1 MTTHPETGPD
11 TRPETAPAD
20 LPGTPAPA
28 LPQTLAGFRIGVTS
42 DRRSDELISA
52 FGRRGAEVMHAPAL
66 RIAPLTE
73 SVTLHRD
80 TRRVIDTLPD
90 FTAITTAYGMR
101 RWMEAADAY
110 GLGTELHDALAA
122 SAILVRGPKARGSV
136 RAAGLD
142 DQGSPADE
150 RTASLVDML
159 LAKNLSGRTVAFQLH
174 GMLDHRQIGR
184 LEQAGARVLT
194 VMPYTWA
201 RPAEDSALLR
211 MIDAAIDRQLDVVTF
226 TAAPAVEAFL
236 AVAQQHG
243 RLEALLE
250 ALQTDVVTAVVG
262 KVTAGP
268 LYEAG
273 LRPLVPTRWRLGAMI
288 RLVCDHL
295 EQQQVVRVQ
304 TRLGPVEIRG
314 AQVHLTDHEAEP
326 VRLPPGPLALLR
338 ELIEAQGA
346 VLSREHLMESLR
358 QCESEHALE
367 MIVWRLRKLLPV
379 PGLVTTVVK
388 RGYRLAV

>member
-1 MTTHPETGPD
+1 MSTVSHH
-11 TRPETAPAD
+11 
-20 LPGTPAPA
+20 

-42 DRRSDELISA
+42 DRRSEDLISA
-52 FGRRGAEVMHAPAL
+52 FERRGAEVMHAPAL

-80 TRRVIDTLPD
+80 TRRVIAALPD
-90 FTAITTAYGMR
+90 YTVITTAYGMR
-101 RWMEAADAY
+101 RWVEAADAY
-110 GLGTELHDALAA
+110 GLGTDLHRALAA
-122 SAILVRGPKARGSV
+122 SAILVRGPKARGAV
-136 RAAGLD
+136 LAAGLQD
-142 DQGSPADE
+142 TGAPEDE
-150 RTASLVDML
+150 RTASLVDLL
-159 LAKNLSGRTVAFQLH
+159 LARNLHGRTVAFQLH
-174 GMLDHRQIGR
+174 GMLDHQQVGR

-211 MIDAAIDRQLDVVTF
+211 MMDAVIERQLEVLTF

-236 AVAQQHG
+236 AVAQQYG
-243 RLEALLE
+243 RLDRLLE
-250 ALQTDVVTAVVG
+250 ALRTEVATAVVG

-268 LYEAG
+268 LHEAG
-273 LRPLVPTRWRLGAMI
+273 LQPLIPARWRLGAMI

-295 EQQQVVRVQ
+295 EQQQVLRLD
-304 TRLGPVEIRG
+304 TRLGPLEIRG
-314 AQVHLTDHEAEP
+314 AQVHLTRHADEP

-338 ELIEAQGA
+338 ELVDARGA
-346 VLSREHLMESLR
+346 VLSRQHLLAALR
-358 QCESEHALE
+358 HCESEHALE
-367 MIVWRLRKLLPV
+367 MLVWRLRRHLPV

>member
-1 MTTHPETGPD
+1 MSGPA
-11 TRPETAPAD
+11 TVTSVTSVAQV
-20 LPGTPAPA
+20 

-42 DRRSDELISA
+42 DRRSEELISA
-52 FGRRGAEVMHAPAL
+52 FERRGAEVMHAPAL

-80 TRRVIDTLPD
+80 TRRVIGALPD
-90 FTAITTAYGMR
+90 FAVITTAYGMR

-110 GLGTELHDALAA
+110 GLGPDLHGVLAA
-122 SAILVRGPKARGSV
+122 AAILVRGSKARGAV

-142 DQGSPADE
+142 DVGSPEDE
-150 RTASLVDML
+150 RTASVVDLL
-159 LAKNLSGRTVAFQLH
+159 LARNLSGRTVAFQLH

-184 LEQAGARVLT
+184 LERAGARVLT

-211 MIDAAIDRQLDVVTF
+211 MIDAAIDRQLDVLTF

-236 AVAQQHG
+236 AVAQQYG
-243 RLEALLE
+243 RLDPLLE
-250 ALQTDVVTAVVG
+250 ALRTEVATAVVG

-268 LYEAG
+268 LHEAG
-273 LRPLVPTRWRLGAMI
+273 LQPLIPSRWRLGAMI
-288 RLVCDHL
+288 RLVCEHL
-295 EQQQVVRVQ
+295 EQQQVLRIR
-304 TRLGPVEIRG
+304 TRWGPVEIRG
-314 AQVHLTDHEAEP
+314 AQVQLVDHAADP

-338 ELIEAQGA
+338 ELVDAQGA
-346 VLSREHLMESLR
+346 VLSRGHLLETLR

-367 MIVWRLRKLLPV
+367 MLVWRLRQLLPV
-379 PGLVTTVVK
+379 PELVATVVK

>member
-1 MTTHPETGPD
+1 V
-11 TRPETAPAD
+11 AQV
-20 LPGTPAPA
+20 

-42 DRRSDELISA
+42 DRRSEELISA
-52 FGRRGAEVMHAPAL
+52 FERRGAEVMHAPAL

-80 TRRVIDTLPD
+80 TRRVIGALPD
-90 FTAITTAYGMR
+90 FAVITTAYGMR

-110 GLGTELHDALAA
+110 GLGPDLHGVLAA
-122 SAILVRGPKARGSV
+122 AAILVRGSKARGAV

-142 DQGSPADE
+142 DVGSPEDE
-150 RTASLVDML
+150 RTASVVDLL
-159 LAKNLSGRTVAFQLH
+159 LARNLSGRTVAFQLH

-184 LEQAGARVLT
+184 LERAGARVLT

-211 MIDAAIDRQLDVVTF
+211 MIDAAIDRQLDVLTF

-236 AVAQQHG
+236 AVAQQYG
-243 RLEALLE
+243 RLDPLLE
-250 ALQTDVVTAVVG
+250 ALRTEVATAVVG

-268 LYEAG
+268 LHEAG
-273 LRPLVPTRWRLGAMI
+273 LQPLIPSRWRLGAMI
-288 RLVCDHL
+288 RLVCEHL
-295 EQQQVVRVQ
+295 EQQQVLRIR
-304 TRLGPVEIRG
+304 TRWGPVEIRG
-314 AQVHLTDHEAEP
+314 AQVQLVDHAADP

-338 ELIEAQGA
+338 ELVDAQGA
-346 VLSREHLMESLR
+346 VLSRGHLLETLR

-367 MIVWRLRKLLPV
+367 MLVWRLRQLLPV
-379 PGLVTTVVK
+379 PELVATVVK

>member
-1 MTTHPETGPD
+1 MSEQTTVTSV
-11 TRPETAPAD
+11 AQV
-20 LPGTPAPA
+20 

-42 DRRSDELISA
+42 DRRSEELISA
-52 FGRRGAEVMHAPAL
+52 FERRGAEVMHAPAL

-80 TRRVIDTLPD
+80 TRRVIAALPD
-90 FTAITTAYGMR
+90 FAVITTAYGMR

-110 GLGTELHDALAA
+110 GLGPDLHGVLAA
-122 SAILVRGPKARGSV
+122 AAILVRGSKARGAV

-142 DQGSPADE
+142 DVGSPEDE
-150 RTASLVDML
+150 RTASVVDLL
-159 LAKNLSGRTVAFQLH
+159 LARNLSGRTVAFQLH

-184 LEQAGARVLT
+184 LERAGARVLT

-211 MIDAAIDRQLDVVTF
+211 MIDAAIDRQLDVLTF

-236 AVAQQHG
+236 AVAQQYG

-250 ALQTDVVTAVVG
+250 ALRAEVATAVVG

-268 LYEAG
+268 LHEAG
-273 LRPLVPTRWRLGAMI
+273 LQPLIPSRWRLGAMI
-288 RLVCDHL
+288 RLVCEHL
-295 EQQQVVRVQ
+295 EQQQVLRIR
-304 TRLGPVEIRG
+304 TRWGPVEIRG
-314 AQVHLTDHEAEP
+314 AQVHLVDHAADP

-338 ELIEAQGA
+338 ELVDAHGA
-346 VLSREHLMESLR
+346 VLSRGHLLETLR

-367 MIVWRLRKLLPV
+367 MLVWRLRQQLPV
-379 PGLVTTVVK
+379 PELVATVVK